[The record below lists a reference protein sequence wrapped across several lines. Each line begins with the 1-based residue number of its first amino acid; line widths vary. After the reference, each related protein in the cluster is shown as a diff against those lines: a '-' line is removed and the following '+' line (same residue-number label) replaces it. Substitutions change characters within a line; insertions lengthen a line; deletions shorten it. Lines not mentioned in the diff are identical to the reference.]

1 MQQRPVIW
9 MKISG
14 VCGILAPLVAF
25 TSVSLS
31 ILSAPQFTLTNN
43 ALSNLGIIPGATSAI
58 FNYGLITSGI
68 LGLIFSASIYRAVHF
83 YEIHS
88 AIGKSRLIN
97 RALGGVLFFPGACFA
112 LIAIGIFPQTN
123 WLHNIAAVAFFVFS
137 ICVLGNFTV
146 GFWQVNQRSL
156 AWFTFILSVIFVVP
170 WLLLLVPYVSGLAL
184 PELISALAISL
195 WMAVFGYK
203 IIKIESRPESP
214 SLSENNT

>member
-9 MKISG
+9 LKISG

-123 WLHNIAAVAFFVFS
+123 SLHNIAADLCFRQLYCRFLACKPEAFGMVHVYLKRDICCSVVAFVS
-137 ICVLGNFTV
+137 
-146 GFWQVNQRSL
+146 SL
-156 AWFTFILSVIFVVP
+156 C
-170 WLLLLVPYVSGLAL
+170 
-184 PELISALAISL
+184 
-195 WMAVFGYK
+195 FGASS
-203 IIKIESRPESP
+203 SRAYFCSCY
-214 SLSENNT
+214 